1 MTSTLRNQIEMSQ
14 EEYGCSLKDLTV
26 LSPQRDP
33 YRLDTPA
40 NHNVG
45 RWLAGAIESV
55 GHSVT
60 ASRIHLRGL
69 HYKLVGRVSLPNGE
83 PYINSAD
90 CWLFMSEKASKAGR
104 YLGYVPWDAIKD
116 ARNAA
121 PLVFKPEFTQPHW
134 VVSTADVEVYLPD
147 DLKPRFSIKGNMSR
161 QKYQQI
167 IIAEKQGVV
176 DLLEPVCNRLGATLA
191 TPAGEVSDSMLYD
204 LLADA
209 ADDGRPLVVH
219 QLADFDP
226 AGRQMAVSTSR
237 TIQALVDTQFPG
249 LQVTVH
255 DCALTREHCEEWGL
269 PSTPLKATELRA
281 DRWQSAMGWDQTE
294 LDAAVAMVPRKFA
307 SVVGDALSEY
317 IDWSV
322 ESDASE
328 LRSELIADANRRL
341 GESLDDH
348 IEAIRETVT
357 EKLDQLET
365 LASDINE
372 SLSID
377 LSALAIDLPSDIEVL
392 TGEPEPIS
400 EPLIDTD
407 DCWIDNTLRLKA
419 RKEY

>member
-1 MTSTLRNQIEMSQ
+1 
-14 EEYGCSLKDLTV
+14 
-26 LSPQRDP
+26 
-33 YRLDTPA
+33 
-40 NHNVG
+40 
-45 RWLAGAIESV
+45 
-55 GHSVT
+55 
-60 ASRIHLRGL
+60 
-69 HYKLVGRVSLPNGE
+69 
-83 PYINSAD
+83 
-90 CWLFMSEKASKAGR
+90 
-104 YLGYVPWDAIKD
+104 
-116 ARNAA
+116 
-121 PLVFKPEFTQPHW
+121 
-134 VVSTADVEVYLPD
+134 
-147 DLKPRFSIKGNMSR
+147 
-161 QKYQQI
+161 
-167 IIAEKQGVV
+167 
-176 DLLEPVCNRLGATLA
+176 
-191 TPAGEVSDSMLYD
+191 
-204 LLADA
+204 
-209 ADDGRPLVVH
+209 
-219 QLADFDP
+219 
-226 AGRQMAVSTSR
+226 
-237 TIQALVDTQFPG
+237 
-249 LQVTVH
+249 
-255 DCALTREHCEEWGL
+255 
-269 PSTPLKATELRA
+269 
-281 DRWQSAMGWDQTE
+281 MGWDQTE